1 MFDTAALGGDE
12 ATDGKPAKTTG
23 GMFEDESDDDG
34 EAFLQQLI
42 KPASEQKVKMPISGN
57 SKPKKEKVKSN
68 NPFGSSSE
76 DEEEFGATKQ

>member
-42 KPASEQKVKMPISGN
+42 KPASEQKVQMPISGN